1 MDHRNYRLNELEL
14 EIAALNE
21 ELAIVF
27 GEVLTFGVDWSW
39 GSDGQAALQVSIRQ
53 SWLRQE
59 TVAEFQRLFGD
70 GPEIDGDILSKH
82 VSPNQAATFIAQ
94 YVAVFLQVAEDGLH
108 AEQGESLCP
117 ESKFVLLE
125 AIENL
130 LRCSVFATHAE
141 TDDSS

>member
-1 MDHRNYRLNELEL
+1 MDHRNYRLTELEL

-21 ELAIVF
+21 EIALVF
-27 GEVLTFGVDWSW
+27 GEVLTFGIDWTW

-59 TVAEFQRLFGD
+59 TVAEFRRLFGD
-70 GPEIDGDILSKH
+70 GPEADGAVLLKH

-94 YVAVFLQVAEDGLH
+94 YLAVFFQVAEDALH
-108 AEQGESLCP
+108 AEHGECLCP

-130 LRCSVFATHAE
+130 LRCSVFADHAE